1 MQGTL
6 SRRQLAFCDWVH
18 WMAQWGFVFFAACE
32 LHGSL
37 HGTDEINHDN
47 MRAEYVLQ
55 DHCPIA
61 PMSPLQLLKMG
72 HSRPNHPWSPITLSK
87 ATNNMNQIAQVN
99 SDQLQLDSSWTIFSA
114 SSLSTAVG
122 GVRSPSSPP
131 SPPLRHVDVRGRGCP
146 LKLELTEPWQQRH
159 FKRGPSF
166 YTMIYIYIWHM
177 YIVQCLK
184 DYYTMRNYLIAS
196 ESVVRPPH
204 SRIATCKTLTLALL
218 EDDHGWDLGIWERQI
233 MNKLWKCRKL
243 V

>member
-166 YTMIYIYIWHM
+166 YTMIYIYMTHV
-177 YIVQCLK
+177 Y
-184 DYYTMRNYLIAS
+184 S
-196 ESVVRPPH
+196 SVFEGLLHNEELPH
-204 SRIATCKTLTLALL
+204 SLWISCQTTSFK
-218 EDDHGWDLGIWERQI
+218 DSDMQNIDFGITRGRSWMGFGNMGTTNYE
-233 MNKLWKCRKL
+233 
-243 V
+243 